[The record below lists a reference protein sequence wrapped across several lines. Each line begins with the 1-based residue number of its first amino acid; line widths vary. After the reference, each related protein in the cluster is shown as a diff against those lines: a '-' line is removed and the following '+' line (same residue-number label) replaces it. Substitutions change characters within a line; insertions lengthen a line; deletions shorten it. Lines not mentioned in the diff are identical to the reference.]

1 MKRLFFYAFS
11 FIVVLSSL
19 YLYSCD
25 NDDTDY
31 SVRYPNALVTIKTN
45 SSTGQ
50 VYFQLDDSTTILPVN
65 IDKSLYGKK
74 ELRALTNFKVQ
85 EGQSGHYSKSPCQR

>member
-11 FIVVLSSL
+11 FIVALSSL

-31 SVRYPNALVTIKTN
+31 SVRYPNALVTIKT
-45 SSTGQ
+45 T
-50 VYFQLDDSTTILPVN
+50 VPL
-65 IDKSLYGKK
+65 DKSI
-74 ELRALTNFKVQ
+74 
-85 EGQSGHYSKSPCQR
+85 SS